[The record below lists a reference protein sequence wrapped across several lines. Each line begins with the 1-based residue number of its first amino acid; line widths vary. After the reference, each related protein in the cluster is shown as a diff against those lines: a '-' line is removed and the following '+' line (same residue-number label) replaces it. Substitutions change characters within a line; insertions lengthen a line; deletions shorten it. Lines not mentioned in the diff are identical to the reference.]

1 MFVIEDGSEVATQV
15 GHEAANEVG
24 KRTAH
29 DDGNKAADDDW
40 IEVQSKQHRRCKRT
54 TPLTLSAKGTS
65 TLRGHPK
72 GGSKGNFPIVKI
84 ANHARVWLNKN
95 KPSANEGFYT
105 SKVKS
110 ILRTQKNKIDPKTGA
125 PARKVRFQ
133 DPESDT
139 HKVRPRKG
147 RVARKNAGLVLTV
160 TAPQECVGSSCSRM
174 YESRSTDDGRSVQTG
189 DHVLV

>member
-1 MFVIEDGSEVATQV
+1 V
-15 GHEAANEVG
+15 
-24 KRTAH
+24 
-29 DDGNKAADDDW
+29 
-40 IEVQSKQHRRCKRT
+40 
-54 TPLTLSAKGTS
+54 
-65 TLRGHPK
+65 HPK
-72 GGSKGNFPIVKI
+72 GGSNGNFPIVKI

-110 ILRTQKNKIDPKTGA
+110 ILGTQKNNKIDPKTGA
-125 PARKVRFQ
+125 TARKVRFQ

-160 TAPQECVGSSCSRM
+160 TAPQECVGSSM
-174 YESRSTDDGRSVQTG
+174 YERRSTDDGRSVQTG